1 MNQAISTDATSK
13 ISVEE
18 IKRLIET
25 GREVTMVDSRS
36 ADAWGE
42 SNIKARGAVR
52 IPPDDVERYVAG
64 VSPDEFV
71 VTYCT

>member
-13 ISVEE
+13 ISVDEVRKL
-18 IKRLIET
+18 IKA
-25 GREVTMVDSRS
+25 GRNVTMVDSRS

-42 SNIKARGAVR
+42 SSVKAEGAVR
-52 IPPDDVERYVAG
+52 IPPDDIERYMNA
-64 VSPDEFV
+64 VSPDEFI

>member
-13 ISVEE
+13 ISVGEVRKLLE
-18 IKRLIET
+18 M
-25 GREVTMVDSRS
+25 GRDVTIVDSRS

-42 SNIKARGAVR
+42 SNIKAKGAVR
-52 IPPDDVERYVAG
+52 IPPDDIERYIGG
-64 VSPDEFV
+64 VSPDEFI